1 MKEERQNPKNTTI
14 KNMAA
19 KIKPINYTIEELHK
33 LSETPIL
40 FLQII
45 QANKYHLEVF
55 NNDPERDAKVRF
67 IREWYKAKTG
77 QTK

>member
-1 MKEERQNPKNTTI
+1 
-14 KNMAA
+14 MA
-19 KIKPINYTIEELHK
+19 KTKPINYTIEELHK

-67 IREWYKAKTG
+67 IREWYRAKTG
-77 QTK
+77 QKK